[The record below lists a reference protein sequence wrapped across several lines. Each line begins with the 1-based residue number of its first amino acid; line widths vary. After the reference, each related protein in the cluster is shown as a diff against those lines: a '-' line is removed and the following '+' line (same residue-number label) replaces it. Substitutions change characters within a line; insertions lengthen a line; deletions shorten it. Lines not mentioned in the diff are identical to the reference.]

1 MDYSLVFRKT
11 RWTSKPGRQ
20 RRRFLSLKCMRGIL
34 ERAKANAAELE
45 LASWQV
51 ACITCHFT
59 GIYACRSQGHF
70 AVSLVARQGATCMEC
85 TVRQRHGQRPFCKEV
100 RLMTQKSGA
109 WGRKAHGLSCVKK
122 EGETRAAYGSQV
134 DQKTTGTDR
143 VTWLHLQ
150 HTQGLGLLL
159 FLKETS
165 ASCGGE
171 WLTQRPTARASWM
184 RTRSPPHGGALLATL
199 GGMSQWALRC
209 PNGRKEAW
217 WTSSSQRLVWMS
229 FSAEK
234 RTGMTFLVCVHVEN
248 LALGR

>member
-1 MDYSLVFRKT
+1 
-11 RWTSKPGRQ
+11 
-20 RRRFLSLKCMRGIL
+20 MRGIL

-45 LASWQV
+45 PASWQV
-51 ACITCHFT
+51 ACITRHFT

-85 TVRQRHGQRPFCKEV
+85 TVRQRHGQRPFCTEV

-122 EGETRAAYGSQV
+122 EGETRAAHSSQV
-134 DQKTTGTDR
+134 DQKTTRTDG

-150 HTQGLGLLL
+150 HTQGLGLPL

-171 WLTQRPTARASWM
+171 WLTPRPTVRASWM
-184 RTRSPPHGGALLATL
+184 WTHSPPAWWGTFGDAGRDESVSSSMSEWEEGGLVDFFFPKACLNELLSWKEERNDPSCLCACGEFGFGALVCRCYPSHCL
-199 GGMSQWALRC
+199 GSVR
-209 PNGRKEAW
+209 
-217 WTSSSQRLVWMS
+217 TSRVL
-229 FSAEK
+229 
-234 RTGMTFLVCVHVEN
+234 TGAARYL
-248 LALGR
+248 